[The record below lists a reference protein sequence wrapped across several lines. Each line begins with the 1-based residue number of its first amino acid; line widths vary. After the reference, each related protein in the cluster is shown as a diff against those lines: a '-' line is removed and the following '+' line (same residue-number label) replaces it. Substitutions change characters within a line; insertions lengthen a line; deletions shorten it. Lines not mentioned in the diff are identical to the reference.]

1 MVIYMEKHQN
11 NYRHEIKYLVS
22 KLDESDFLRDIT
34 LNGFLEIYS
43 KRKINNIYF
52 EDYSF
57 NSYIDN
63 YEGYSRR
70 EKIRIRWYGDT
81 YSKSNKKI
89 EFKIKKENVNY
100 KKFFDLGEII
110 FIDPIEKNDFKE
122 AIMQIQD
129 LELQKKMY
137 DKFPV
142 VFNSYKRSYFL
153 NENLDIR
160 ITIDN
165 DLEYK
170 SFFTNNI
177 SFEKNLVVEIKYD
190 QTNNFVNYFDSYM
203 QISKYSKFM
212 KGIQDDIEK

>member
-1 MVIYMEKHQN
+1 MEKHQN
-11 NYRHEIKYLVS
+11 KYRYEIKYLVS
-22 KLDESDFLRDIT
+22 KLDESVFLRDII

-43 KRKINNIYF
+43 KRKINNVYF

-63 YEGYSRR
+63 HEGYSKR

-89 EFKIKKENVNY
+89 EFKIKKEYVNY

-122 AIMQIQD
+122 AIMPIQD
-129 LELQKKMY
+129 LELQKKMF
-137 DKFPV
+137 DKFPI
-142 VFNSYKRSYFL
+142 VFNSYKRSYYL
-153 NENLDIR
+153 NKNLDIR

-165 DLEYK
+165 DLKFK
-170 SFFTNNI
+170 SFLSNNL
-177 SFEKNLVVEIKYD
+177 SFEKNLIVEIKYD
-190 QTNNFVNYFDSYM
+190 QTNNFINNLNSYM
-203 QISKYSKFM
+203 QSSKYSKYM
-212 KGIQDDIEK
+212 TGIKFDIEKS